1 VKEKNRNRA
10 LKTGFRTGD
19 DNMRKRLQK
28 LFAGVGMM
36 FALFIGG
43 GIVADAANYADL
55 FDASY
60 YAEKNPDVV
69 AAFGTDANVLYSH
82 YVNNGIHEGRNAGPL
97 FDVKKYRE
105 NNSDLEGLY
114 ADNWAAYVNQ
124 YLTEGLKEGRIGYGE
139 EFDAASYANRYSDLR
154 NVYGYDVK
162 RLYTH
167 YITCGKKEGRNAS
180 WETTDAEKKEE
191 NKKPVLNGHLVSRK
205 ANQLFKITNEER
217 RLWGVRNL
225 TWDNS
230 LAALAETRAMELPI
244 RYDHVRPNGD
254 SIYEYHVDEENISMW
269 YDDAEDVH
277 YAFMKDWRDANI
289 IIDPDLR
296 KVGIACYEVGG
307 VYYWC
312 ELFRE

>member
-1 VKEKNRNRA
+1 
-10 LKTGFRTGD
+10 
-19 DNMRKRLQK
+19 MRKRLQK

-36 FALFIGG
+36 FVMFAGG
-43 GIVADAANYADL
+43 SMTVHAANYADL
-55 FDASY
+55 FDAAY

-69 AAFGTDANVLYSH
+69 AAYGTDPNALYAH
-82 YVNNGIHEGRNAGPL
+82 YVNNGINEGRNAGPL

-105 NNSDLEGLY
+105 NNQDLEGQY

-139 EFDAASYANRYSDLR
+139 DFDAASYANRYSDLR
-154 NVYGYDVK
+154 NVYGYDLK
-162 RLYTH
+162 GLYTH

-180 WETTDAEKKEE
+180 WESTEEEQKAED
-191 NKKPVLNGHLVSRK
+191 KKPVLNGHLVSRK
-205 ANQLFKITNEER
+205 ATQLFKITNEER
-217 RLWGVRNL
+217 RLWGAKNL

-230 LAALAETRAMELPI
+230 LAALAETRAKELPI
-244 RYDHVRPNGD
+244 RYDHIRPNGD
-254 SIYEYHVDEENISMW
+254 SVYEYHVDEENISMW

-277 YAFMKDWRDANI
+277 YAFMKDWTTANN

>member
-1 VKEKNRNRA
+1 
-10 LKTGFRTGD
+10 
-19 DNMRKRLQK
+19 MRKRLQK

-36 FALFIGG
+36 FVMFAGG
-43 GIVADAANYADL
+43 SMAVHAANYADL
-55 FDASY
+55 FDAAY

-69 AAFGTDANVLYSH
+69 AAYGTDPNILYAH
-82 YVNNGIHEGRNAGPL
+82 YVNNGINEGRNAGPL

-105 NNSDLEGLY
+105 NNRDLEGQY

-124 YLTEGLKEGRIGYGE
+124 YLTDGLKEGRIGYGE
-139 EFDAASYANRYSDLR
+139 DFDAASYANRYSDLR
-154 NVYGYDVK
+154 NVYGYDLK
-162 RLYTH
+162 GLYTH

-180 WETTDAEKKEE
+180 WESTEEEKKAED
-191 NKKPVLNGHLVSRK
+191 KKPVLNGHLVSRK
-205 ANQLFKITNEER
+205 ATQLFKITNEER
-217 RLWGVRNL
+217 RLWGARNL

-230 LAALAETRAMELPI
+230 LAALAEARVKELPI
-244 RYDHVRPNGD
+244 RYDHIRPNGD
-254 SIYEYHVDEENISMW
+254 SVYEYHVDEENISMW

-277 YAFMKDWRDANI
+277 YAFMKDWTTANN